1 MRVALVA
8 GEASGD
14 YLGAHVIRA
23 IRRQW
28 PTAEFEGIA
37 GPRMLAE
44 GARSL
49 YPMEKLSVRGYTEVL
64 AHLPELLS
72 IRGALK
78 RHFKS
83 SRPDVFIGIDAPD
96 FNLSLEASLKSSG
109 IPTIQCVSPTVWAW
123 RKNRIPKI
131 RRATDHVL
139 AIFPFEPRILRE
151 SGIASSFM
159 GHPLA
164 MELPQ
169 PPDREAVREALK
181 LSGSGPIVALLPGS
195 RISELTAHA
204 DLFVETALKFHQEFP
219 GSRFLVPLITRETH
233 ELFSEA
239 LWRRDPE
246 RQLAVTLMHGHAS
259 QALTAADL
267 ALVASGTA
275 TLEAALCACPM
286 VVTYRLSRLT
296 AAWVRARQHLPY
308 VSLPNILMNRFV
320 VPELLQEDATPS
332 HLLRAL
338 SSLWLNTSTRREIEQ
353 VFHRLHETLLADMD
367 GAVIE
372 AVKTVTGEKA

>member
-1 MRVALVA
+1 
-8 GEASGD
+8 
-14 YLGAHVIRA
+14 
-23 IRRQW
+23 
-28 PTAEFEGIA
+28 
-37 GPRMLAE
+37 
-44 GARSL
+44 
-49 YPMEKLSVRGYTEVL
+49 
-64 AHLPELLS
+64 
-72 IRGALK
+72 
-78 RHFKS
+78 
-83 SRPDVFIGIDAPD
+83 
-96 FNLSLEASLKSSG
+96 
-109 IPTIQCVSPTVWAW
+109 
-123 RKNRIPKI
+123 
-131 RRATDHVL
+131 
-139 AIFPFEPRILRE
+139 
-151 SGIASSFM
+151 
-159 GHPLA
+159 
-164 MELPQ
+164 
-169 PPDREAVREALK
+169 
-181 LSGSGPIVALLPGS
+181 
-195 RISELTAHA
+195 LTAHA